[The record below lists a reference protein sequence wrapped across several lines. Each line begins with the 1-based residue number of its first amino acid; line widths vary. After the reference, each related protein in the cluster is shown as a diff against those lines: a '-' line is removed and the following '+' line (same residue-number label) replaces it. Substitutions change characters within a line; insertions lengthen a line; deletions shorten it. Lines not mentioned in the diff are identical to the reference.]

1 MFWHSWSSLKSPGK
15 KNAKMNVQNGYS
27 LKLNN
32 PGCRAQGLAFENS
45 YKNSFYIFYFVS
57 KFMSEFFK

>member
-45 YKNSFYIFYFVS
+45 
-57 KFMSEFFK
+57 